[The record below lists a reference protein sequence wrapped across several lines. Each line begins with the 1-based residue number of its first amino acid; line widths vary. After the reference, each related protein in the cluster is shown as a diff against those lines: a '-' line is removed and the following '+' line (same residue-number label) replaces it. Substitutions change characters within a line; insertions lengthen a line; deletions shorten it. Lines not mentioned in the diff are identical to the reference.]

1 MRYLI
6 VLAVV
11 LGCGTALAE
20 DAKEAPKTEVV
31 ETKAE
36 EVKTEEAK
44 EAPAPKT
51 EDAKEAP
58 APKTE
63 EVKAPETVE
72 EAAESLNILIE
83 AAKGGHW
90 SLFVGILLTLLVWL
104 LDKFIGIRNRVGSK
118 AMPWVAVGLG
128 IMGTVG
134 VGLTSGLGIAEVLV
148 QGFITGSSA
157 VGLWELVFQHALKK
171 KEA

>member
-6 VLAVV
+6 VLAFV
-11 LGCGTALAE
+11 LGCGTALAQ
-20 DAKEAPKTEVV
+20 DAKEAPKAEVV
-31 ETKAE
+31 ETKDAEVVDSVVVKGDTKAE
-36 EVKTEEAK
+36 ETKTEE
-44 EAPAPKT
+44 PVAPKV
-51 EDAKEAP
+51 EP
-58 APKTE
+58 
-63 EVKAPETVE
+63 KAPETVE

-90 SLFVGILLTLLVWL
+90 SLFVGMLLTLLVWL
-104 LDKFIGIRNRVGSK
+104 LDKFIGIRNKVGPK

-134 VGLTSGLGIAEVLV
+134 IGLTSGLGIAEVLV

-157 VGLWELVFQHALKK
+157 VGLWELVFKHALKK
-171 KEA
+171 ADA